1 MLPYLRKIRKMK
13 HTRGLIFVGALHNT
27 INIGKMVQRFD
38 SFKMKYKRNYR
49 STILKYQ
56 DGNID

>member
-1 MLPYLRKIRKMK
+1 MK

-27 INIGKMVQRFD
+27 INIGKMVYAKRFD